1 MNLIDEFFFF
11 SKLFSSVQEE
21 NALKNFVKIPSYRRI
36 KNTRRDVIF
45 DMTEMKRI
53 FQRDSLVTKVVI
65 SSLYGEK
72 KKYEIYRGINI

>member
-21 NALKNFVKIPSYRRI
+21 NALKNFVKIIEESKIREE
-36 KNTRRDVIF
+36 TIF